1 MFTEN
6 VIVGPVYT
14 VDLGR
19 ILEYM
24 RPLFIGIRSFIN
36 CTFQSCNNSI

>member
-6 VIVGPVYT
+6 EIVGPVYT

-24 RPLFIGIRSFIN
+24 RLLFIGIHSFIN
-36 CTFQSCNNSI
+36 SIFQNCNNSI